1 MRHQLVLT
9 ILFLAIAVTISA
21 CETGHTHYSR
31 PQYAQPA
38 PAPKP
43 EPVRPSFIR
52 NPRCEDVE
60 AFEVFQVTDDLAL
73 ASVCKRSASFSD
85 DWSCFGYTVA
95 IPKQK
100 GKIYYD
106 DQIIVPPEGKC
117 AVYVTT
123 FRYETIQGRKK
134 TVPVV
139 AFVDARIPNPE
150 K

>member
-1 MRHQLVLT
+1 MRHQLALT

-31 PQYAQPA
+31 PQPAQ

-43 EPVRPSFIR
+43 EPVRPSTIR

-60 AFEVFQVTDDLAL
+60 AFKVFQVTDDLAL
-73 ASVCKRSASFSD
+73 ASVCEPSRFHSN
-85 DWSCFGYTVA
+85 DWICLGYVVA

-106 DQIIVPPEGKC
+106 DQIIAAPEGKC
-117 AVYVTT
+117 AAYVTT
-123 FRYETIQGRKK
+123 YGYETMQGRHK